1 MIVRYKLE
9 RYESNTALLS
19 LKHSKNKRCNKQD
32 NMERGNKIKS
42 E

>member
-19 LKHSKNKRCNKQD
+19 LKHSKNKRCNKQGQHGKGQQD
-32 NMERGNKIKS
+32 KV
-42 E
+42 